1 MAGRIFSPLPIA
13 PNEMAK
19 VSRRIGVKFRRALI
33 GKIDMLK
40 PLTMKNMPID
50 IGLDR
55 PPKSTEQN
63 TIVMYK

>member
-1 MAGRIFSPLPIA
+1 
-13 PNEMAK
+13 MAK